1 MDSEKQS
8 QPRFAFITAI
18 YGAYEKTCKPFC
30 GQNTSADFIC
40 FTDDPTIQSNG
51 WIIDTEPYHLTH
63 RSPIDDGSQIN
74 SIDNNTNT
82 FNIAKYY
89 KEQWHRIP
97 RLASYTHIVWLDGTI
112 RITSPDIVPHFAS
125 IFSKGEK
132 VITIDHDW
140 RFGSLK
146 DEVIQSMP
154 PCIDRYFWPFLNNQP
169 QPLQDVTAQY
179 EAYIEDGY
187 DEEAWRLQGRSK
199 HYGVFVTCVVAWP
212 NTDET
217 KRFLD
222 FWYLQN
228 LTYTTQDQVS
238 FPYCC
243 QKLGILPYTLPDEVS
258 GGDQTTNKFYT
269 KLGHGV

>member
-1 MDSEKQS
+1 MT
-8 QPRFAFITAI
+8 PRFAFITAI

-30 GQNTSADFIC
+30 TQTIAADFIC
-40 FTDDPTIQSNG
+40 FTDDPTLQSNG
-51 WIIDTEPYHLTH
+51 WIIDTTPYHISN
-63 RSPIDDGSQIN
+63 RSPLDDGTQIN

-97 RLASYTHIVWLDGTI
+97 RLASTQYTHVVWLDGTI
-112 RITSPDIVPHFAS
+112 RITSPAFAEHLAH
-125 IFSKGEK
+125 ILSKGER
-132 VITIDHDW
+132 VITIEHDW

-146 DEVIQSMP
+146 EEVLQSMP
-154 PCIDRYFWPFLNNQP
+154 PCMYRYFSPMLNNQP
-169 QPLQDVTAQY
+169 QPLQDVSAQY
-179 EAYIEDGY
+179 EAYIADGY
-187 DEEAWRLQGRSK
+187 DEGAWSKERSV

-222 FWYLQN
+222 LWYVQN

-243 QKLGILPYTLPDEVS
+243 QKLGVLPYVLPDEIS
-258 GGDQTTNKFYT
+258 GGDQGTTLFYT